1 MSEKQAMEPVK
12 AVPLRDP
19 TRAEIDALERT
30 LRSVIEA
37 RKAKHRQ
44 LLSQISGRSPP
55 RLADQAVTDA

>member
-44 LLSQISGRSPP
+44 LLSQISGRSPS
-55 RLADQAVTDA
+55 ATG